1 MSAPRDD
8 EPPVEERAYTPL
20 DQAVDDYLLHLRV
33 ERDLA
38 ANTLEAYGRD
48 LADLVDRLTAEGVEA
63 PAAVRTEHLR
73 AWVRGLSEAGLAAKS
88 QARMLV
94 AARGL
99 FKRLVEEGL
108 LSEDPA
114 RPVELPKASRDLP
127 MLLSSDEI
135 ERMLAAAS
143 GREASRDRALL
154 ILLYGAGLRV
164 SEAVKLGLGAVDLDG
179 GVVRAL
185 GKGKKERLVPIG
197 GPVIEAVDAWLAEGR
212 PAQLGVVISDWLFP
226 GRRPDKPLTRQAAF
240 KIVRKLALAAGV
252 VREVSPHKLRHSFA
266 THLVRGGADLRSVQ
280 VMLGHADLRTTELY
294 THVDDG
300 HLRASYDKAHPRK

>member
-1 MSAPRDD
+1 MSAPHD
-8 EPPVEERAYTPL
+8 EPPLEERAYTPL

-48 LADLVDRLTAEGVEA
+48 LADLLDRLTSEGVET
-63 PAAVRTEHLR
+63 PAAVTTEHLR
-73 AWVRGLSEAGLAAKS
+73 AWARGLSEAGLAAKS

-108 LSEDPA
+108 LPEDPA

-135 ERMLAAAS
+135 ERMLASAT

-197 GPVIEAVDAWLAEGR
+197 GPVIEAVEAWLAEGR

-240 KIVRKLALAAGV
+240 KIVRKLALLAGV
-252 VREVSPHKLRHSFA
+252 VRDVSPHKLRHSFA